1 MLSLTVG
8 EYFAVQAKAE
18 VNELAKD
25 LVHQP
30 LATNPTDAAVT
41 TRTGIDPGECKI
53 KIIGQR
59 IRT

>member
-25 LVHQP
+25 FVDQP
-30 LATNPTDAAVT
+30 LATSPTDAAVT
-41 TRTGIDPGECKI
+41 TASARS
-53 KIIGQR
+53 R
-59 IRT
+59 